1 MPLRVLVIDAD
12 ADYRQLFGHH
22 ITSEWHDAVVVGHD
36 PASQGDLPDE
46 FTAAGYDVVVLDSD
60 AGGARGLE
68 WLRDFKRRPGF
79 PPVIFVAAGGDEVL
93 AAQSI
98 KSGAAEYFPKRRI
111 RHHAFVQAL
120 REAARERKQ
129 QLARQVRTGARDK
142 ASRFGTV
149 KIRGMR
155 CVRQLAVGGVSSVYL
170 AESEKLGRLVVLKV
184 LRQVPD
190 VAEGKNTFDRF
201 IREYELI
208 ARIDHPNVVSIYD
221 LGVADDHVYIAMEYF
236 PKGDLKT
243 RLKAALPVDEALNYL
258 AQIAEALAAIH
269 AVGVLHRDLK
279 PGNVMLREDGSI
291 ALIDFGLARELRMQA
306 EITETGEIFG
316 TPYYMSPEQGHAEH
330 LDERADLYSLGIIFY
345 EMLTGKKPYMA
356 SSPMGVIYMHSHAP
370 LPELETGLRTLQ
382 PLLDGMIAKDPGD
395 RFQSAE
401 DLLAALGRVIPGHAT
416 LRARGGG

>member
-1 MPLRVLVIDAD
+1 MPLRVLVIDSN
-12 ADYRQLFGHH
+12 ADYRRLFGHH
-22 ITSEWHDAVVVGHD
+22 IASEWHDALIVEHD
-36 PASQGDLPDE
+36 PLSQGNLPRE
-46 FTAAGYDVVVLDSD
+46 FTAAGFDVVILDSA
-60 AGGARGLE
+60 AGSDGGLE

-79 PPVIFVAAGGDEVL
+79 PPVIFVASGGDEML
-93 AAQSI
+93 AAHAI
-98 KSGAAEYFPKRRI
+98 KSGAAEYFPKHRI
-111 RHHAFVQAL
+111 RHQTFVQAV

-142 ASRFGTV
+142 ASQFGAV

-155 CVRQLAVGGVSSVYL
+155 CVRQLAVGGVSSVFL

-208 ARIDHPNVVSIYD
+208 AGIDHPNVVQIYD
-221 LGVADDHVYIAMEYF
+221 LGVADDHAYIAMEFF
-236 PKGDLKT
+236 PDGDLRS
-243 RLKAALPVDEALNYL
+243 RLRGPMPSEKALAYL

-279 PGNVMLREDGSI
+279 PGNVMLRGDGSV
-291 ALIDFGLARELRMQA
+291 ALIDFGLARELRMEA

-316 TPYYMSPEQGHAEH
+316 TPYYMSPEQGHADH
-330 LDERADLYSLGIIFY
+330 LDERADIYSLGVIFY
-345 EMLTGKKPYMA
+345 EMLTGQKPYMG
-356 SSPMGVIYMHSHAP
+356 STPMAVIYMHSHAP
-370 LPELETGLRTLQ
+370 LPRLDPALASLQ
-382 PLLDGMIAKDPGD
+382 PLLDRMMAKEPGD

-401 DLLAALGRVIPGHAT
+401 EVLEVLALLAPDLPVQRAWRVT
-416 LRARGGG
+416 